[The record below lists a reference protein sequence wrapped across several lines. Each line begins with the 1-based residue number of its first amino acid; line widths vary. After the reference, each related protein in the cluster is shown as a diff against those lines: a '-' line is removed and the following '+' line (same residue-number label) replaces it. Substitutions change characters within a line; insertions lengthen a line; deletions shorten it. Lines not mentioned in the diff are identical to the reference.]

1 MNIGIIGAG
10 SIATFIMKEVQQMQL
25 GGLKVKS
32 LFVRNFKKYEQL
44 ATDYGVQLFDDIDQF
59 LESDIDIVVE
69 AANIATAHQHVP
81 KVLEKKEVIIISIGA
96 LANEAFLEEVQLL
109 GKKHKRSIYLPS
121 GAIGG
126 IDAIQNANGLG
137 ELKKVLLTTR
147 KPAHSFGEDVVGEKV
162 IFQGSAAEAI
172 EKFPKN
178 INVSIVLSLAGIG
191 VKNTKVEII
200 ADSKVTKNHH
210 QIQAEGTFGS
220 MTFQIENEPMRTNPN
235 TSMLAALSVLG
246 TLKKLQSTIKI
257 GL

>member
-1 MNIGIIGAG
+1 MEE
-10 SIATFIMKEVQQMQL
+10 TQQKQKDEL
-25 GGLKVKS
+25 TVKS
-32 LFVRNFKKYEQL
+32 LFVRNLKKYEQL
-44 ATDYGVQLFDDIDQF
+44 AADYGVELFDDIDQF
-59 LESDIDIVVE
+59 LDSGIDIVVE
-69 AANIATAHQHVP
+69 AANVAAAQQFVP

-96 LANEAFLEEVQLL
+96 LADEAFLEEVRQV
-109 GKKHKRSIYLPS
+109 GKQYNHSIYLPS

-137 ELKKVLLTTR
+137 ELKSVLLTTR
-147 KPAHSFGEDVVGEKV
+147 KPAHSFGENIVGEKV

-178 INVSIVLSLAGIG
+178 INVSIILSLAGIG
-191 VKNTKVEII
+191 VENTKVDII
-200 ADSKVTKNHH
+200 ADSTVTKNHH

-220 MTFQIENEPMRTNPN
+220 MTFQIENEPMPTNAN

-246 TLKKLQSTIKI
+246 TLKKLQTNIKI